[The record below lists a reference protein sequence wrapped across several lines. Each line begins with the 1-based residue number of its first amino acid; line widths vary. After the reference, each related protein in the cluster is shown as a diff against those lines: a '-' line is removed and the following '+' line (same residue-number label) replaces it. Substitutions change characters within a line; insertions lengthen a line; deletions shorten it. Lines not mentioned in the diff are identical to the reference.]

1 MAACQ
6 RVSVC
11 VSVEGQTQRHGM
23 CVCVSETRRNS
34 VPTYAVPHFA
44 FTAVADLDRRCLADD
59 DSEMSTEFTFPKRM
73 SSPPS
78 LGVSLEKGPRECVCV
93 KGVPF

>member
-6 RVSVC
+6 RVYVC
-11 VSVEGQTQRHGM
+11 LWKVRHKDTA

-93 KGVPF
+93 